1 MNKIKNLMRHKLQRY
16 GTKLVRNWKPK
27 LITLGLAILVWGLV
41 SYSNSDKP
49 DEWDE
54 DDTRIVIPE

>member
-1 MNKIKNLMRHKLQRY
+1 MSKIKSEVNRLAAKL
-16 GTKLVRNWKPK
+16 TRNWKPK
-27 LITLGLAILVWGLV
+27 LITLGLAIVVWVLV
-41 SYSNSDKP
+41 SYSTDENS

>member
-1 MNKIKNLMRHKLQRY
+1 MRHKLQRY
-16 GTKLVRNWKPK
+16 GSKLTRNWKPK
-27 LITLGLAILVWGLV
+27 LICLGLAILVWTLV
-41 SYSNSDKP
+41 SYSTTENS

>member
-1 MNKIKNLMRHKLQRY
+1 MSKIKNAIHPELSRLAGKL
-16 GTKLVRNWKPK
+16 TRNWKPK
-27 LITLGLAILVWGLV
+27 LITLAMAIVVWALV
-41 SYSNSDKP
+41 SYSTDENS

>member
-1 MNKIKNLMRHKLQRY
+1 MRHKLQRY